1 MDACATNRHRCRFYC
16 TIASGDS
23 IPRASN
29 RDGCTGC
36 VSIIILVM
44 LGVEQIIGGIFH
56 YKNQRAAHVGI
67 GILVIIALA
76 VAAIAFPVFFA
87 ALVII

>member
-1 MDACATNRHRCRFYC
+1 
-16 TIASGDS
+16 
-23 IPRASN
+23 
-29 RDGCTGC
+29 
-36 VSIIILVM
+36 M

-76 VAAIAFPVFFA
+76 VAAMAFPVFFA